1 MKDSLTKSLPILLIL
16 FLCTVASA
24 QQQYADTV
32 IVMPF
37 ENESGRA
44 EHNWIGESFAESL
57 SELMRV
63 PGLTMVT
70 NAERR
75 TVQQRLGVPVSA
87 IPSLATALRIARE
100 ARATIVVTGS
110 YRVTP
115 QTANVAASI
124 DVTVRMV
131 RTDGGRIG
139 EGSEAAGDAQRREV
153 KIEDALSR
161 LRRIQGLIS
170 YQLLVMRDRN
180 LPFPQVEFV
189 KQAESVPSRAFEAY
203 VKGLLTPDSDAT
215 TKETYFRNALKLYLE
230 EQNETYPQV
239 ALELGHFYIARR
251 RFTEAV
257 EYFARIGPKTEFYPE
272 AAFYSGLVYWQQ
284 SNFDQALAVLSPLAD
299 ELALPNVYNT
309 LGAIAIQS
317 ARSEKKDKAA
327 SSGRLGEGISHL
339 RKGIELNPADRDLRF
354 NYGLALFTNDN
365 FPEAVVQ
372 LRELLALNPSDG
384 EGFFLFAKSLEMIQ
398 DPTAFDTDNQA
409 RRLLAQGD
417 RYAKLQTEWQRS
429 KSIEAIN
436 LRVVLPPRRD
446 FVSVVLNRKR
456 SYVERQ
462 IISESERLLQQIRT
476 AFVEGRDD
484 DATQLLKR
492 LFVSEPMSA
501 EGYLIMGQI
510 NLRRGE
516 VDKARDNFR
525 TALFWDNRLIDGH
538 IALAR
543 LYLSRNDCQQATTY
557 LASAEAINPEHP
569 DLPVLKRQ
577 VERCSR

>member
-1 MKDSLTKSLPILLIL
+1 MQGRLIKTIPFLLIL
-16 FLCTVASA
+16 FCWTSVSA
-24 QQQYADTV
+24 QQQYVDTV

-37 ENESGRA
+37 ENEGGKP

-75 TVQQRLGVPVSA
+75 TVQQRLGVPMTS

-100 ARATIVVTGS
+100 ARASIVVTGS
-110 YRVTP
+110 YRVVP
-115 QTANVAASI
+115 QTAETAAMI

-139 EGSEAAGDAQRREV
+139 EGSEDAGDAQRREV
-153 KIEDALSR
+153 KIEDVLTR
-161 LRRIQGLIS
+161 LRRTQGLIS

-180 LPFPQVEFV
+180 LPFPQRDFV
-189 KQAESVPSRAFEAY
+189 LQAESVPPRAFEAY
-203 VKGLLTPDSDAT
+203 VKGLLTPDSEAGI
-215 TKETYFRNALKLYLE
+215 KETYFRNAFKLYLE
-230 EQNETYPQV
+230 ERNENYPQA

-251 RFTEAV
+251 RFNEAV
-257 EYFARIGPKTEFYPE
+257 EYFSRVGQKTEFYPE
-272 AAFYSGLVYWQQ
+272 AAFYSGIVYWQQ
-284 SNFDQALAVLSPLAD
+284 ANFNQALAVLSPLAD

-327 SSGRLGEGISHL
+327 SSGRLTEGIDYL

-354 NYGLALFTNDN
+354 NYGLALFTNGN
-365 FPEAVVQ
+365 FPEAIVQ
-372 LRELLALNPSDG
+372 FRELLALNPSDG
-384 EGFFLFAKSLEMIQ
+384 EGFFLLAKALETVQ
-398 DPTAFDTDNQA
+398 DQTAFDTDNQA

-417 RYAKLQTEWQRS
+417 RYARLQTEWQRD
-429 KSIEAIN
+429 KSVETVN
-436 LRVVLPPRRD
+436 LRVLLPPRRD
-446 FVSVVLNRKR
+446 FVTVVLNRKR

-462 IISESERLLQQIRT
+462 IVSESERLLQQIRL

-510 NLRRGE
+510 NLRQGE
-516 VDKARDNFR
+516 IDKARDNFR

-543 LYLSRNDCQQATTY
+543 LYLSRNDCLQATTY
-557 LASAEAINPEHP
+557 LVSAEAINREHP
-569 DLPVLKRQ
+569 DLETLRRQ